1 MKRSLQS
8 NPVLACIKELEASI
22 TTKLAHVA
30 KAQGDNQ
37 LHHHR
42 RIAFIGIGDIGNAVA
57 DAVHDRFPEVQGFLD
72 VIHASQA
79 DTPEY
84 IPALSCWVTECR
96 GLYERE
102 PLVSV
107 YIVGMIDSSNRLL
120 DTLDAGNAA
129 RYLKCEFVR
138 GFFALP
144 DGWDSAVPTLCN
156 ADIAVSLALGG
167 DEGEQGQE
175 GDSGPDRLF
184 LDLYDFLLTMLD
196 DDLLLVYDD
205 SFNSRRVEST

>member
-1 MKRSLQS
+1 MESSLQL

-42 RIAFIGIGDIGNAVA
+42 RIAFIGIGDIGNAAA
-57 DAVHDRFPEVQGFLD
+57 DAVHDRFPEVQVFLD
-72 VIHASQA
+72 VVHASQP
-79 DTPEY
+79 DTPNY
-84 IPALSCWVTECR
+84 IPALSGWVTECR

-107 YIVGMIDSSNRLL
+107 YIVGTIDSSNRLL
-120 DTLDAGNAA
+120 DAIDAGNAA
-129 RYLKCEFVR
+129 RYLSDFVR
-138 GFFALP
+138 GFFYLP
-144 DGWDSAVPTLCN
+144 DGWDRAVPALCN
-156 ADIAVSLALGG
+156 ADIAVSLALGD
-167 DEGEQGQE
+167 DEREQGLE
-175 GDSGPDRLF
+175 GDSEPDRLF

-196 DDLLLVYDD
+196 DDLLRACDGSD
-205 SFNSRRVEST
+205 QT

>member
-1 MKRSLQS
+1 MKSALQS
-8 NPVLACIKELEASI
+8 NTVIACIKELEASI
-22 TTKLAHVA
+22 TTKLAHVG

-37 LHHHR
+37 LHHHQ
-42 RIAFIGIGDIGNAVA
+42 RIAFIGIGDIGNAAA

-107 YIVGMIDSSNRLL
+107 YIVGTIDSSNRLL
-120 DTLDAGNAA
+120 DALDAGNAA
-129 RYLKCEFVR
+129 RYLKCDFVR
-138 GFFALP
+138 GFFDLH
-144 DGWDSAVPTLCN
+144 DGWDRAVPALCN
-156 ADIAVSLALGG
+156 ADIAVSLTGCEAVGAGRG
-167 DEGEQGQE
+167 DDLEQDG
-175 GDSGPDRLF
+175 LF
-184 LDLYDFLLTMLD
+184 LELYDFLLNMLD
-196 DDLLLVYDD
+196 DDLL
-205 SFNSRRVEST
+205 RVCEEGS

>member
-1 MKRSLQS
+1 MKRPLQS
-8 NPVLACIKELEASI
+8 NSILSSIKDFEVSI
-22 TTKLAHVA
+22 TTKLTHLA
-30 KAQGDNQ
+30 KEQGDNQ
-37 LHHHR
+37 LHHR
-42 RIAFIGIGDIGNAVA
+42 RIAFIGIGDIGNAAA

-107 YIVGMIDSSNRLL
+107 YIVGMIESSNRLL
-120 DTLDAGNAA
+120 DALDAGNAA

-138 GFFALP
+138 GVFDLHE
-144 DGWDSAVPTLCN
+144 GWGGAVPALCN
-156 ADIAVSLALGG
+156 ADIAVSLTECEGVEPGRGG
-167 DEGEQGQE
+167 DLEQDG
-175 GDSGPDRLF
+175 LF
-184 LDLYDFLLTMLD
+184 LELYDFLLNMLD
-196 DDLLLVYDD
+196 DDILMVC
-205 SFNSRRVEST
+205 SCKR

>member
-1 MKRSLQS
+1 MESSLQS
-8 NPVLACIKELEASI
+8 NPVLTCIKALEASI

-42 RIAFIGIGDIGNAVA
+42 RIAFIGIGDIGNAAA

-79 DTPEY
+79 DTPDY
-84 IPALSCWVTECR
+84 IPALSGWATECR

-107 YIVGMIDSSNRLL
+107 YIVGTIDSSNRLL
-120 DTLDAGNAA
+120 DAIDAGNAA

-138 GFFALP
+138 GFFDLH
-144 DGWDSAVPTLCN
+144 DGWDRAVPALCN
-156 ADIAVSLALGG
+156 ADIAVSLTGCEGG
-167 DEGEQGQE
+167 RPGRGGSFEQDG
-175 GDSGPDRLF
+175 LF
-184 LDLYDFLLTMLD
+184 LELYECLLAMLGD
-196 DDLLLVYDD
+196 DILMVCAD
-205 SFNSRRVEST
+205 SDQS

>member
-1 MKRSLQS
+1 MKSSLQS

-22 TTKLAHVA
+22 TTKLAHAA

-42 RIAFIGIGDIGNAVA
+42 RIAFIGIGDIGNAAA
-57 DAVHDRFPEVQGFLD
+57 DAVHDRFPEVQKFLD

-79 DTPEY
+79 DTPDY
-84 IPALSCWVTECR
+84 IPALSGWATECR

-107 YIVGMIDSSNRLL
+107 YIVGTIDSSNRLL
-120 DTLDAGNAA
+120 DAIDAGNAA

-138 GFFALP
+138 GFF
-144 DGWDSAVPTLCN
+144 DMHEGWGGAVPALCN
-156 ADIAVSLALGG
+156 ADIAVSLALG
-167 DEGEQGQE
+167 DEEREQGLE

-184 LDLYDFLLTMLD
+184 WDLYDFLLTMLD
-196 DDLLLVYDD
+196 DDLLRACDGSD
-205 SFNSRRVEST
+205 QT

>member
-1 MKRSLQS
+1 MESSLQS
-8 NPVLACIKELEASI
+8 NPVLASIKDFEASI
-22 TTKLAHVA
+22 TTKLAHLA
-30 KAQGDNQ
+30 KGQGGSQ
-37 LHHHR
+37 LQHHK
-42 RIAFIGIGDIGNAVA
+42 RIAFIGICDIGNAAA
-57 DAVHDRFPEVQGFLD
+57 DAAHDRFPEVQGFLD

-120 DTLDAGNAA
+120 DALDAGNAA

-138 GFFALP
+138 GFFDLHE
-144 DGWDSAVPTLCN
+144 GWGGAVPALCN
-156 ADIAVSLALGG
+156 ADIAASLTGCEAVGAGRGG
-167 DEGEQGQE
+167 GFEHDG
-175 GDSGPDRLF
+175 LF
-184 LDLYDFLLTMLD
+184 LELYEFLLSMLYDDILI
-196 DDLLLVYDD
+196 VYD
-205 SFNSRRVEST
+205 FNRQLFNNKF